1 MTKYV
6 CSACSATFTVA
17 SAAKPPRCRKCGSR
31 DTAPFSARAEQASAS
46 DDDVAELPDDLEEIG
61 SADALTEE
69 VETAPTRA
77 GRPSA
82 RRSTRRGHAAPE
94 KAKTPPVA
102 AFVGIGA
109 TLIAVAAVFIATRGG
124 SKDEETNGSKPAE
137 TAAQPAPE
145 KPPANP
151 AEDLAARRARLAPG
165 DLAGRKELIALAKEH
180 ELNDARLA
188 LLREVLLLDSEDV
201 DARRALGFTKH
212 ETAGSLFQGRWLTKS
227 DAELAAAYDSRIGK
241 GAP

>member
-1 MTKYV
+1 MTKYQ
-6 CSACSATFTVA
+6 CSACSATFTA
-17 SAAKPPRCRKCGSR
+17 ATTAKPPRCRKCGSR
-31 DTAPFSARAEQASAS
+31 ETAPFAAQPEP
-46 DDDVAELPDDLEEIG
+46 DDVAELPDDVEEIG

-69 VETAPTRA
+69 VEAAPAR
-77 GRPSA
+77 GSRPPARRSA
-82 RRSTRRGHAAPE
+82 RRGSPAPGN
-94 KAKTPPVA
+94 AKKPPLA

-109 TLIAVAAVFIATRGG
+109 ALIAVAAVFIATSGK
-124 SKDEETNGSKPAE
+124 SKRDDAPPPKAGDSAAE
-137 TAAQPAPE
+137 TPQA

-151 AEDLAARRARLAPG
+151 TEDLAARRARLAPG
-165 DLAGRKELIALAKEH
+165 DLAGRKELITFAKEH

-227 DAELAAAYDSRIGK
+227 DAELAAAYDSLIGK